1 MNAPSLVVVRAV
13 HRRAPPPPPRSSSS
27 APLDG
32 AALNALSRYG
42 RAALAL
48 MPSSTPWAPALLEGS
63 ASNALSRCSVRLGGE
78 ENKRRDNYSNFSLF
92 YALTAAATKKKTIGD
107 RHCMYYLIV
116 RAVMI
121 ANFTIDRPAPLE
133 INRGGG
139 DSHCVKKGPLFVW
152 RLAVFLCFFA
162 LGKK

>member
-1 MNAPSLVVVRAV
+1 VRGV
-13 HRRAPPPPPRSSSS
+13 HKKQQNGDRQGMSKAIQH
-27 APLDG
+27 
-32 AALNALSRYG
+32 
-42 RAALAL
+42 
-48 MPSSTPWAPALLEGS
+48 
-63 ASNALSRCSVRLGGE
+63 
-78 ENKRRDNYSNFSLF
+78 
-92 YALTAAATKKKTIGD
+92 ALT
-107 RHCMYYLIV
+107 
-116 RAVMI
+116 I